1 MPEELYELKAGSK
14 KWMEGG
20 GGGGGGGKAN
30 KPYLIKLFV
39 TSGMKTYSLYR

>member
-14 KWMEGG
+14 RWIGG
-20 GGGGGGGKAN
+20 AN